1 VDENGNL
8 TQILP
13 PGVNPGEA
21 DEQLYA
27 FNQRNL
33 LTGYQVGGGGSV

>member
-13 PGVNPGEA
+13 PGVNPRGSGE
-21 DEQLYA
+21 QVYA

-33 LTGYQVGGGGSV
+33 LTGAQLGAGGSV